1 MRLASKTNLV
11 TALRALSMFA
21 LVAGGFSGCD
31 VPDEEGDDS
40 SESAVTTDDRFKPKV
55 IKNISRLVTVAN
67 GQQRRL
73 TGEAYQDPLCKK
85 VINKPN
91 PPRTVCSASRPTDYT
106 NAILHEDPNAV
117 ASDPAFPA
125 KWGNQKYVG
134 CGVAAAYNV
143 LAYYG
148 AANPWPAGIRTTKFS
163 DSRIMSVPTSL
174 RTDLENALNRQA
186 NGSYSVQLFHGA
198 PAFRVVG
205 QALSRGDVVVAL
217 VNGGTHWQVITGMR
231 EAGVDEWA
239 RTIFEYHAIDY
250 GFGGEW
256 RTEGQL
262 QLGFNT
268 VDSVVSSLGGS
279 DAVGYMSD
287 TFLIVSRQR

>member
-1 MRLASKTNLV
+1 MRFASSHLV
-11 TALRALSMFA
+11 MTFRALSMFA
-21 LVAGGFSGCD
+21 LAAGSFTACD
-31 VPDEEGDDS
+31 VPDDDE
-40 SESAVTTDDRFKPKV
+40 ESAEGAVATDERFKAHTIPNV
-55 IKNISRLVTVAN
+55 SRVVTVAN
-67 GQQRRL
+67 GQTRRL
-73 TGEAYQDPLCKK
+73 TGAIYEAPLCKK

-91 PPRTVCSASRPTDYT
+91 PPRTVCTAVPARDYT
-106 NAILHEDPNAV
+106 EAILHENPNAV
-117 ASDPAFPA
+117 ASDAPFPA
-125 KWGNQKYVG
+125 KWGNQQYVG

-148 AANPWPAGIRTTKFS
+148 ASNPWPAGIRTTRFS

-186 NGSYSVQLFHGA
+186 NGSYSVKLFNGS
-198 PAFRVVG
+198 PAFRIVG

-217 VNGGTHWQVITGMR
+217 VNGGTHWQMITGMR

-239 RTIFEYHAIDY
+239 RTVFEFYAVDY
-250 GFGGEW
+250 GYGGQW

-268 VDSVVSSLGGS
+268 VDSVVSTLGGA
-279 DAVGYMSD
+279 DAVGYRSD
-287 TFLIVSRQR
+287 TFLIVSKQR